1 MPFSGQDVSVSSGC
15 GFVVSEDGWI
25 VTNAHVLANKRRT
38 EVVLKGGAR
47 YAAEVK
53 DVDRRMDVAL
63 LKIQPE
69 VSAQLLLGRGGGEV
83 QILPGVS

>member
-1 MPFSGQDVSVSSGC
+1 MSSGS
-15 GFVVSEDGWI
+15 GFVVSENGWI
-25 VTNAHVLANKRRT
+25 ITNAHVLANKRRT

-47 YAAEVK
+47 YDAKVK

-69 VSAQLLLGRGGGEV
+69 VSSRRSVNSAWCFL
-83 QILPGVS
+83 IFPPK